1 VTSLDAVRRL
11 VSKPEAPLTL
21 HDLRRAM
28 AEEP

>member
-11 VSKPEAPLTL
+11 VSKPEVPLTL